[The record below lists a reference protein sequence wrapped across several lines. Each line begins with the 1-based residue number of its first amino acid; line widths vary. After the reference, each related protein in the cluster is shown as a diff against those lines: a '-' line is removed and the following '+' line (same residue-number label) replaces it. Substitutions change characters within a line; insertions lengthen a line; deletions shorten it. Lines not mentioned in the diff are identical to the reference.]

1 MSHKSEKRC
10 EVDKSQ
16 QYLLL
21 DPASPFC
28 HDYLQEMTETR
39 RTNRPLS
46 HLEIPATSW
55 PRKKVYRYCPACHEV
70 RGMAPEM
77 RPVCPTC
84 GKRPVHDIF
93 SEMASRLHEAWG
105 FFEATCWRHREWH
118 FTFYPGQGE
127 FTIGASLRALATYG
141 ELRAMGFQPPQCPP
155 WGSDDEV
162 LNAWVGQINRYLD
175 PESGLL
181 RIQPGEGTTGG
192 AIASPER
199 YVSSGYEW
207 QLRNRVFMA
216 DRYQPPVGTAA
227 NEDYLATPEKARRWL
242 EETWSVKDPWGAGS
256 WTSRAVFN
264 HREIRQVEG
273 ADPEDEV
280 IAFVQHWLDDR
291 QDPETGAWFSDQPFA
306 HHLVVNG
313 IFKLFVTY
321 EGLGWPL
328 HHQEK
333 IVDFVLSG
341 ADPRHG
347 FGGKGCSVFDP
358 MQVLYVLRGRGC
370 NHRLEEG
377 DEAAAASL
385 LTFLENWDEKHSWF
399 REGSWD
405 GKHNLGIPLYMA
417 SLLLDH
423 PYMKIN
429 TIYNWREGPIIRRLP
444 GGSIALRQELT
455 YSTRG
460 YPFTG

>member
-1 MSHKSEKRC
+1 M
-10 EVDKSQ
+10 
-16 QYLLL
+16 
-21 DPASPFC
+21 
-28 HDYLQEMTETR
+28 
-39 RTNRPLS
+39 RP
-46 HLEIPATSW
+46 EIKPI
-55 PRKKVYRYCPACHEV
+55 CPACG
-70 RGMAPEM
+70 R
-77 RPVCPTC
+77 RPLC
-84 GKRPVHDIF
+84 DIF
-93 SEMASRLHEAWG
+93 SEMASRLHKAWR
-105 FFEATCWRHREWH
+105 FFEATRWREQEWH
-118 FTFYPGQGE
+118 FTFAPDETE

-162 LNAWVGQINRYLD
+162 LDAWVDQINRYLD

-181 RIQPGEGTTGG
+181 RIQPGEGATGG

-199 YVSSGYEW
+199 YVSSGYDW

-227 NEDYLATPEKARRWL
+227 NEDYFATPEKARRWL
-242 EETWSVKDPWGAGS
+242 EEIWSEKAPWGAGS
-256 WTSRAVFN
+256 WTSRAIFN
-264 HREIRQVEG
+264 HREIRRDEG
-273 ADPEDEV
+273 ADPEDEA
-280 IAFVQHWLDDR
+280 IAFVHRWLDDR
-291 QDPETGAWFSDQPFA
+291 QDPETGAWYSDQPFD

-313 IFKLFVTY
+313 IFKLFVAY
-321 EGLGWPL
+321 EGLRWPI
-328 HHQEK
+328 HNQEK
-333 IVDFVLSG
+333 IVEFVLSG

-358 MQVLYVLRGRGC
+358 MQVLYILRGRGC
-370 NHRLEEG
+370 NHRLEKG
-377 DEAAAASL
+377 DEAAAASF
-385 LTFLENWDEKHSWF
+385 LTFLENWDEDHSWF

-444 GGSIALRQELT
+444 NGSIALREELT